1 MGRFIEHDRTENVLM
16 SMPMNAKKTQAIVQ
30 FFQQG
35 GALRM
40 LLDKEVSA
48 ELDVLFRYA
57 KQLAG
62 VGEYGAAARLF
73 KVLTLYDA
81 WSFDY
86 WFELGACCQADSAWV
101 DAIYAY
107 GRAAQIR
114 ISAAQVPCAAG
125 ECYLACGNR
134 PLAAKAFRT
143 ALFVCGE
150 ACEKEVM
157 EQANIRQRAL
167 VGLAKT
173 GEKDESDTDGRR
185 SPR

>member
-1 MGRFIEHDRTENVLM
+1 MTL
-16 SMPMNAKKTQAIVQ
+16 PMESQETQAMLQ
-30 FFQQG
+30 FFQRG

-40 LLDKEVSA
+40 LLGTDASP

-57 KQLAG
+57 KQLAD

-73 KVLTLYDA
+73 KVLTIYDG

-86 WFELGACCQADSAWV
+86 WFELGMCCQAEQAWV

-114 ISAAQVPCAAG
+114 VSAAAVPCAAG

-134 PLAAKAFRT
+134 PLAAKAFRA
-143 ALFVCGE
+143 ALLVCGTE
-150 ACEKEVM
+150 REGEQRDGM
-157 EQANIRQRAL
+157 EQADIRQRARA
-167 VGLAKT
+167 GLAKA
-173 GEKDESDTDGRR
+173 GDEHEWFDTD
-185 SPR
+185 